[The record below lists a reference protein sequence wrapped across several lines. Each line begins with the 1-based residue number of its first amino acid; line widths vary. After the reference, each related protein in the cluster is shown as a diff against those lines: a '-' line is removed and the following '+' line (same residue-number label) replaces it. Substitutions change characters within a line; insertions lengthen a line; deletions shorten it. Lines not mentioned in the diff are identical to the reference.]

1 MSRTGSLASGER
13 VKFTGEVPML
23 VDILTAIQA
32 AAVIQA
38 PSPVITDIR
47 EDAVL
52 EVAPPDQTI
61 TMSSRPASDGATSR

>member
-1 MSRTGSLASGER
+1 MVRLRRCPDVAYGVRRAPE
-13 VKFTGEVPML
+13 PP
-23 VDILTAIQA
+23 
-32 AAVIQA
+32 AVIQA
-38 PSPVITDIR
+38 PPPVITDIR